1 MTFKAKLYNILEDLN
16 KHKRSKNDIMQDC
29 ISSRLNNNFN
39 NYKKELENSLHYI
52 NIQNELSVMKKI

>member
-16 KHKRSKNDIMQDC
+16 KHKRSKNDMMQDC
-29 ISSRLNNNFN
+29 INSRLNNNFN

-52 NIQNELSVMKKI
+52 NIQNELSVMKKM